1 MLSYTTL
8 QEGYKALKSLTNAC
22 KDSLQKD
29 LQGGKTISAADSDW
43 LDIDANLIDEEV
55 ALDQLKSVANL
66 EEAIGLLPDHLKK
79 AVEGLITLGSP
90 PGESDPLDLQ
100 QRK

>member
-8 QEGYKALKSLTNAC
+8 QEGYKALKSLTNAR

-29 LQGGKTISAADSDW
+29 LQGGKTILAADSDW

-55 ALDQLKSVANL
+55 ALEPIKPRNLKLPNQHQKLMDQVEKLSLLLRKS
-66 EEAIGLLPDHLKK
+66 
-79 AVEGLITLGSP
+79 
-90 PGESDPLDLQ
+90 
-100 QRK
+100 R

>member
-43 LDIDANLIDEEV
+43 LDIDTNLIDEEV
-55 ALDQLKSVANL
+55 TPDQLKSVANL
-66 EEAIGLLPDHLKK
+66 EEAIG
-79 AVEGLITLGSP
+79 IT
-90 PGESDPLDLQ
+90 
-100 QRK
+100 